1 MDRDLVE
8 QARRGDREAFAVLV
22 HQVSDSLYA
31 VAQRIL
37 RDPGLAEDAL
47 QNALVLAWRRLP
59 HLREPDRFEAWIHR
73 ILVHACYD
81 ESQRARQWT
90 ANVRVLP
97 IDGPTTPDGTAAVAD
112 RDELERAFRR
122 LPIDQRA
129 VFVLHHYLGLPLV
142 EIAEMLE
149 IPAGTARSRL
159 HYATRGLRD
168 ALTAERSRC
177 PRRTSRMTDDRSLER
192 AARSW
197 LETGP
202 TEAPDRAVEAALLR
216 IETTPQ
222 ERDLR
227 IPWRLPRMTTPAR
240 VAAAAVIG
248 VLAIG
253 GASSARQTRSA
264 RRRRARPITDLVSVA
279 PSTATAVPSTD
290 RRSSNQP
297 SLPMAR
303 SPRGPMCRHRSRQG
317 RLTRLHDAAATRLQR
332 SPRPMPSTSLPSDGW
347 GGDRLPR
354 LARCRRRIRA
364 GRGDLGFN
372 RGNCCKRSLS
382 DCDQPRRRRRVPVGP
397 SVDDFANALADHPLL
412 DATDPSRVRSG
423 GYSGKYVDLSA
434 AVRTSPAALRS
445 YFPWEPG
452 IYGEGP
458 GHGWQL
464 WILDVDGVRVVVRPW
479 TTQDVAARHRAGS
492 GDGGF
497 DPIEP

>member
-37 RDPGLAEDAL
+37 RDSALAEDAL
-47 QNALVLAWRRLP
+47 QNALVLAWRRIP

-81 ESQRARQWT
+81 ELQRARQWT

-97 IDGPTTPDGTAAVAD
+97 VDGPTIPDGSAVIAD

-142 EIAEMLE
+142 EIAQMLE

-168 ALTAERSRC
+168 CLDGRARALS
-177 PRRTSRMTDDRSLER
+177 PGRTSRMTDDRSLER

-197 LETGP
+197 LEAGP
-202 TEAPDRAVEAALLR
+202 TQAPDRAVEAALVR

-227 IPWRLPRMTTPAR
+227 IPWRLPKMTTPAR

-248 VLAIG
+248 VLAVG
-253 GASSARQTRSA
+253 SVLSRAWRTRSTC
-264 RRRRARPITDLVSVA
+264 RRC
-279 PSTATAVPSTD
+279 
-290 RRSSNQP
+290 
-297 SLPMAR
+297 
-303 SPRGPMCRHRSRQG
+303 PR
-317 RLTRLHDAAATRLQR
+317 HDAARVAV
-332 SPRPMPSTSLPSDGW
+332 PFDV
-347 GGDRLPR
+347 
-354 LARCRRRIRA
+354 
-364 GRGDLGFN
+364 GR
-372 RGNCCKRSLS
+372 
-382 DCDQPRRRRRVPVGP
+382 
-397 SVDDFANALADHPLL
+397 
-412 DATDPSRVRSG
+412 
-423 GYSGKYVDLSA
+423 SA
-434 AVRTSPAALRS
+434 AVRDPHVGDRRLHDELPEWLDRDAGDEALDCRLRDQNVPRTGS
-445 YFPWEPG
+445 QATIQPST
-452 IYGEGP
+452 
-458 GHGWQL
+458 GH
-464 WILDVDGVRVVVRPW
+464 R
-479 TTQDVAARHRAGS
+479 
-492 GDGGF
+492 
-497 DPIEP
+497 